1 MCTSY
6 PFLPATACGRSNA
19 FISNDPAFIDKLYS
33 QSPKLRRE
41 RPETVL
47 RLVQAPGSII
57 ATKDHDLHRNRRAAL
72 NPFFSQQNV
81 RRLEPMINDTLTN
94 LLRRMDGWARAGAP
108 VNMNRPIRAATKDI
122 IQAYALGDGDKCL
135 DMEDCNAAFF
145 DVMTPQRVAH
155 LPNHAYWLS
164 VLLTALPPS
173 LMIKLVPKLGAFI
186 EFMQV
191 GCRRSPRAP

>member
-1 MCTSY
+1 MCTNTSS
-6 PFLPATACGRSNA
+6 PFLPITAGGHSNGTN
-19 FISNDPAFIDKLYS
+19 SNDPAFIDKLYS

-108 VNMNRPIRAATKDI
+108 VNMNRPIRAATKGI

-145 DVMTPQRVAH
+145 DVMTP
-155 LPNHAYWLS
+155 
-164 VLLTALPPS
+164 
-173 LMIKLVPKLGAFI
+173 
-186 EFMQV
+186 
-191 GCRRSPRAP
+191 